1 MANNVMA
8 EGTVGTQGTNGEK
21 ENQKGLLQKGLDKAQ
36 RGWDKFRTSKGGRWA
51 IRGTKLVL
59 IGLGLKTA
67 YDAGKKSVKP
77 EMILVEPV
85 TEEPEQPAE
94 TEEPAEEETKDEVE

>member
-1 MANNVMA
+1 MANKEF
-8 EGTVGTQGTNGEK
+8 EGTVETQGTNGKK

-36 RGWDKFRTSKGGRWA
+36 RGWDKFRTSTGGRWA
-51 IRGTKLVL
+51 IRGTKLIL

-77 EMILVEPV
+77 ELVLVSPM
-85 TEEPEQPAE
+85 TEEPEQPEE
-94 TEEPAEEETKDEVE
+94 TAEPAEEETKDEVE

>member
-1 MANNVMA
+1 MAKEENGNMVP
-8 EGTVGTQGTNGEK
+8 QDNNGEK
-21 ENQKGLLQKGLDKAQ
+21 ENQKKGLLQKGLDKVYN
-36 RGWDKFRTSKGGRWA
+36 GWNTFRTSKGGRWA
-51 IRGTKLVL
+51 IRGTKLIL
-59 IGLGLKTA
+59 IGLGMKTA

-94 TEEPAEEETKDEVE
+94 TEEPAEDETKDEVE